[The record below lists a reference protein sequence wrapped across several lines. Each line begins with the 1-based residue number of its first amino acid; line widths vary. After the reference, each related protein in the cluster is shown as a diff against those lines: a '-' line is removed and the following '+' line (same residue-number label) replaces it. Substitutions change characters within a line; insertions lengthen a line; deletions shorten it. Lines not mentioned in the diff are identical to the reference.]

1 MYLNPNCYSMTVV
14 TVMIK
19 ILLNWRSSTGKLLD
33 GVTYSAM
40 SSRVTNNFQGS
51 LRCAV
56 MPCHCRIVLLLIK
69 ERKLMLYLPAP
80 LRSFGEARPAG
91 SKARLC
97 SCSWDTFYCER
108 SEAKLISDI
117 SMRICSEASIAEI
130 PCRWRCFFRL
140 VF

>member
-1 MYLNPNCYSMTVV
+1 
-14 TVMIK
+14 
-19 ILLNWRSSTGKLLD
+19 
-33 GVTYSAM
+33 
-40 SSRVTNNFQGS
+40 
-51 LRCAV
+51 

-117 SMRICSEASIAEI
+117 SMRICSEASMAEI
-130 PCRWRCFFRL
+130 PLLVAVFLSARFLEVSSLFLFHNIIPPSHFCKLSRL
-140 VF
+140 LDAMSVLVRYSQKREFHHPK

>member
-51 LRCAV
+51 LRCCYAV
-56 MPCHCRIVLLLIK
+56 SLPYCTVADQRKKADAIPACSFAELRRSKAGRFQSSVMFVQLGHVLLRA
-69 ERKLMLYLPAP
+69 ER
-80 LRSFGEARPAG
+80 
-91 SKARLC
+91 SKAN
-97 SCSWDTFYCER
+97 
-108 SEAKLISDI
+108 
-117 SMRICSEASIAEI
+117 
-130 PCRWRCFFRL
+130 
-140 VF
+140 